1 MDTSNITASEAAALN
16 ASGLFW
22 LGTYL
27 TATGHAPEVEN
38 TGGDNM
44 ALVFP
49 VGDGTAWVLT
59 GDETDCYTAARYRDD
74 AWTSEDSNDPTTL
87 DTDLDTG
94 AVLALLDFHRDGAPF
109 GAKPGHLR
117 LRADGRYEV
126 ADRGDADAAH
136 GCTRDDWCIL
146 ADGHSGDCADGSRE
160 SWPGPDTP
168 YPA

>member
-44 ALVFP
+44 ALVLP

-74 AWTSEDSNDPTTL
+74 AWTSEDSNDPETL
-87 DTDLDTG
+87 DSALTTSEVCDLIEYHRTG
-94 AVLALLDFHRDGAPF
+94 TPF
-109 GAKPGHLR
+109 TA
-117 LRADGRYEV
+117 
-126 ADRGDADAAH
+126 
-136 GCTRDDWCIL
+136 
-146 ADGHSGDCADGSRE
+146 
-160 SWPGPDTP
+160 
-168 YPA
+168 